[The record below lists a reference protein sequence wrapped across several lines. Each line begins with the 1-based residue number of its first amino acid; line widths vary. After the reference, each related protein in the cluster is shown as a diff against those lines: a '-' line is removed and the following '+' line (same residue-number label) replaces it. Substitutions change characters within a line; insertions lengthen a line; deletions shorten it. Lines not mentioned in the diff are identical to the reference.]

1 MRTGAYYLNNSGHR
15 WVTFENGKKVK
26 QTFYTKSGLP
36 VIRTII
42 FFESFGNFATC
53 TISYKG
59 KKISVFAD
67 QLLND

>member
-1 MRTGAYYLNNSGHR
+1 MRTVTYYLNNSGNR

-26 QTFYTKSGLP
+26 QTFYTKSGRP
-36 VIRTII
+36 IIRTII

-59 KKISVFAD
+59 KKISVFSD

>member
-1 MRTGAYYLNNSGHR
+1 MKTGTYYLNNSGHR

-26 QTFYTKSGLP
+26 HTFYTKTGREI
-36 VIRTII
+36 IRTIV

-53 TISYKG
+53 KISYKG
-59 KKISVFAD
+59 KKISVFTD